1 MYAWIVYLHLLGL
14 LGFVLA
20 HGASAAAAFA
30 LRRERNLERVQAL
43 LLIST
48 STFSV
53 MYLSLLVLLISGIV
67 AGFMGNWWGW
77 GWIWV
82 SLGLLVAIIVAM
94 TLLGTNLYTPARK
107 AAGLPYMERYRPQPP
122 LPPASPAE
130 LDAILA
136 RANPILLTVI
146 GYGGLATITW
156 LMMFKP
162 F

>member
-1 MYAWIVYLHLLGL
+1 MYPWIVFLHLLGL

-30 LRRERNLERVQAL
+30 LRRERGLEKVQAL
-43 LLIST
+43 LLLST
-48 STFSV
+48 STYGV
-53 MYLSLLVLLISGIV
+53 MYISLLVLLVTGII
-67 AGFMGNWWGW
+67 AGFMGQWWGW

-94 TLLGTNLYTPARK
+94 SILGSPVYGRARK
-107 AAGLPYMERYRPQPP
+107 AAGLPYFEGGKQRPAE
-122 LPPASPAE
+122 PAPNPAE
-130 LDAILA
+130 LDAALS
-136 RANPILLTVI
+136 RANPVLLAVI
-146 GYGGLATITW
+146 GYVGLALITW